1 MSERSLSF
9 VRNWISE
16 NLRNDPLHD
25 ASHPNI
31 RPRDLAVSLIAEAAK
46 VGISTDEIEEET
58 GDVEDFLVAA
68 WTSATD
74 QKFKD

>member
-25 ASHPNI
+25 ASHPDI

-46 VGISTDEIEEET
+46 AGISTEEIEEET
-58 GDVEDFLVAA
+58 GDVEEFLGVA
-68 WTSATD
+68 WTSV
-74 QKFKD
+74 KGPLFKD

>member
-46 VGISTDEIEEET
+46 VGISTHEIEEET
-58 GDVEDFLVAA
+58 GDVEDFLGAG
-68 WTSATD
+68 WTSATGP
-74 QKFKD
+74 QFKD

>member
-16 NLRNDPLHD
+16 NLRDDPPHD

-31 RPRDLAVSLIAEAAK
+31 RPRDLAVILIAEAAK
-46 VGISTDEIEEET
+46 AGISKDEIEEET